1 MADSSG
7 GEFIAGFLVGA
18 LVGAAAA
25 LLLAPQSGEQTRSLI
40 RERGLELGQRAD
52 ELSAEARRRTE
63 ELQAEAR
70 RRAEELQAEA
80 REKARQVQ
88 TQAKERAGHLQDTV
102 KQAVEE
108 GKAAA
113 DEKRKALLSQLEEEQ
128 VPEETQA

>member
-1 MADSSG
+1 MADTSG

-25 LLLAPQSGEQTRSLI
+25 LLLAPQSGEQTRTLI

-52 ELSAEARRRTE
+52 ELSV
-63 ELQAEAR
+63 EAR

-80 REKARQVQ
+80 RDRAKQVQ
-88 TQAKERAGHLQDTV
+88 AEARERAKQVQSQAKERASQLQETV

-108 GKAAA
+108 GKAVA
-113 DEKRKALLSQLEEEQ
+113 DEKRKELLSQLEDEQ
-128 VPEETQA
+128 SPEEAEA